1 MGASGLRQR
10 TPTDREFSVRK
21 EHRHEWSGRQVRH
34 ETMLNLFRRG
44 EVLPEGRTNEEE
56 AGLIGGEKGGGG
68 DGSPPRHL
76 GGYS

>member
-56 AGLIGGEKGGGG
+56 VKLLAA
-68 DGSPPRHL
+68 SPGASGVQGNP
-76 GGYS
+76 

>member
-21 EHRHEWSGRQVRH
+21 EYRHEWSGRQVRRAISR
-34 ETMLNLFRRG
+34 ETMLDLFRRG

-56 AGLIGGEKGGGG
+56 VKLLAVAPMMSGVE
-68 DGSPPRHL
+68 GSP
-76 GGYS
+76 